1 MSKHATADFR
11 QNRFKS
17 HHHFV
22 LENENFTQ
30 NPLIQPTQFKALSR
44 SCCLRYRRQIFPSFV
59 VPLSFKM
66 KCMTHFLS
74 LAHTNSFLKI
84 CVQMND
90 AEITQNATFVL
101 ILIYIH
107 WHSKWN
113 TLPVCRKLVML
124 YLLLFCA
131 SKCNYTFNYLKWG
144 LKILQWDL
152 SFLTPGKWFVSG
164 FSQYVTEMLNYPRAS
179 PQTPNDRLKLTRR

>member
-107 WHSKWN
+107 
-113 TLPVCRKLVML
+113 
-124 YLLLFCA
+124 
-131 SKCNYTFNYLKWG
+131 
-144 LKILQWDL
+144 
-152 SFLTPGKWFVSG
+152 
-164 FSQYVTEMLNYPRAS
+164 
-179 PQTPNDRLKLTRR
+179 